1 MKLPGWV
8 YGVFI
13 ILVGLAEVWVYFI
26 EPSIKAREDA
36 SSQKRRDKIEE
47 RKSQLELDR
56 EEFKFLREELKAQRE
71 ELRAELEEL
80 KKARSSKKE

>member
-1 MKLPGWV
+1 MPNWV
-8 YGVFI
+8 YGVFVI
-13 ILVGLAEVWVYFI
+13 VAGLCELWVYFI
-26 EPSIKAREDA
+26 EPSIKSREDA
-36 SSQKRRDKIEE
+36 SSQKRRDRIEE

-80 KKARSSKKE
+80 KQARSSKKE